1 MKVVGAWLRTK
12 LEETKKPVMLLSST
26 HTENSFT
33 TDESKKSLMIL
44 HNNQRKGAV
53 DMFDIIQ
60 RNFHANEKL

>member
-1 MKVVGAWLRTK
+1 
-12 LEETKKPVMLLSST
+12 MLLSST